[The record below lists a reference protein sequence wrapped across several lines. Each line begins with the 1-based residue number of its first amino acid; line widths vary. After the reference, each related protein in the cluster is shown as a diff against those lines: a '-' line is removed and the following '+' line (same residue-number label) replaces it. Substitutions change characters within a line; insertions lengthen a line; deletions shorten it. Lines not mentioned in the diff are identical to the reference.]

1 MISPV
6 LSLVPDNEPME
17 QQQSEQEEAAEIT
30 QSGSADAGVGVSD
43 QDAIITKKRRVS
55 DSVNDLKAEVAS
67 LKSVVQQLVSAQFVA
82 VSAADATHTHAD
94 ATHTHTAIST
104 ALPSGDGPT
113 HSAELTLH
121 QARSTSIGETHVMEK
136 VHTPIQIHSKVQR
149 LTKLDAES
157 ITRSLANVRELRSN
171 NTEVALTQLCD
182 TAVILNMVMHFDA
195 YNATVDGSV
204 DWTQWPLER
213 LLIELLRAVPP
224 DTGVAEFS
232 AEERLIR
239 VQLNFSARGGG
250 ARIRNYITNVNAI
263 LESHAPWVFMTTPI
277 QFRARS
283 EVEMAVE
290 QTVCVLLL
298 RQIEQQAKSADNA
311 AQKRLYDQLGRSSL
325 SATSLVPTTWQ
336 ALGARLL
343 SINRE
348 LTESQQV
355 VNSYAGSAFLG
366 DNQPRKEKHKQS
378 MSSQPRSTSVG
389 DGGAGAKASGPS
401 SVALPNSVARQPNT
415 PWPTCRGC
423 GRAHNPL
430 SCHLESHPDFN
441 RSGGTWA
448 ESQQGK
454 AYQRLNQSSIP
465 KGKKLSIDRSA
476 LVEWAPSTKRD
487 HQGRDGKGTTDTM
500 CMMCTPS
507 APVSIFPNT
516 HCLISKSGHIIP
528 TNNLF
533 DTGALQGNYISAEAA
548 KKLREAGHVVSH
560 CNDLV
565 CSVFKQCM
573 RCVGI
578 VHCKIRFYDEHTEH
592 KSIFLKFKILEILP
606 YDTIIGR
613 ETIIKHNLFP
623 YVQRTFTD
631 NPTEVVSWLFALSP
645 TATPDQ
651 RSVQT
656 RVGMTPTLRMS
667 KREVL
672 DMEPDDD
679 GEADD
684 LPSQSGEVPHYANIG
699 GSSLDEI
706 ITMIDIKGTPE
717 EQSQIYDL
725 VSEYKDIFCTSVHA
739 IPAKLTPMELE
750 VDASIWNHNRNR
762 GAARVQTRHKQEAVV
777 EMVTKMLKTGVI
789 IPSQASEY
797 SQVHLVN
804 KDRTGATA
812 NNFRFTIDY
821 RNLNSA
827 CKPLGW
833 PLPNI
838 KQLLQ
843 RLGAKRSKYFAVV
856 DLTSGYHQAPLSKKS
871 QEATAF
877 ITHMGVFQWCRVPM
891 GLKGA
896 GSYFQ
901 QQLANEVLAGII
913 YHICESYL
921 DDVIIHGDTFEKY
934 LANLR
939 TVFARFRRH
948 LITLNPNKCR
958 FGHSQIEYVGHVI
971 DQDGI
976 TFSREKIAKVLQ
988 IPKPIK
994 EKELKSFL
1002 GLANYFRDH
1011 VPNHST
1017 TVHPLNELLRN
1028 YTRSKRIEWNTAAE
1042 AAFIQIKEDINQCPF
1057 LFFLDEFSPVTLH
1070 TDASDY
1076 GIGAYLFQT
1085 VGGIERPI
1093 AFVSHALTASQIT
1106 KWSTPEKEAYAI
1118 FYALG
1123 KLDYLLRDIKFTLRT
1138 DHKNLT
1144 LPFLNNEQ
1152 NARVKRWKLAIQQ
1165 YDFDVEFIKGAD
1177 NIVAD
1182 GFSRLIPT
1190 TPDTL
1195 NAISEINNLNEFTL
1209 TSVHKRRIGQVH
1221 NSVVGHS
1228 GVDKT
1233 IERLMRN
1240 EQEPWP
1246 FMRQHVQWFIK
1257 RCPCCQKQSVLN
1269 VKAFTR
1275 PFTTARYEPFECIN
1289 IDSIGPLDADEFGN
1303 RYIIVIIDCFTRFVE
1318 LVSTLST
1325 DAASAARAVFTTVG
1339 RSGCPSQALTDN
1351 GSQYKNE
1358 FFQTLCDLM
1367 GIEVFQTL
1375 AYSKEENGLV
1385 ERANKEV
1392 MRHLRAIIFDR
1403 NIKHNWS
1410 RFLPLVQR
1418 IMNATVHESLGA
1430 SPAQLLFGNAIHLD
1444 RRVILD
1450 RREIFRNI
1458 REPREQTLNHWV
1470 EEMIKAQAAVIKA
1483 SQEHQRIRDD
1493 AHIVAHDT
1501 RRTEFAVNSYV
1512 LVNYPHN
1519 GITGGPPSKLL
1530 THKKG
1535 PFRVV
1540 NKVGSTYTVENLV
1553 NNKLEDYHITSLTKF
1568 EYDVDEVDP
1577 RLIANRDSQMWD
1589 VEAVLSHRGDPR
1601 GSKKQLFFLIK
1612 WVGFDASQNT
1622 WEPWENVRDTAAL
1635 QAYLMDKRLRFL
1647 IPQKFRVAA

>member
-1 MISPV
+1 MAKRKAKTQSIHPELPAEDEHSRQESDSEPADNLANSEGDLANSEPADNSEEEGELRHAGKKRAKSSSREDLRAEIAALREMV
-6 LSLVPDNEPME
+6 TQLVPAISQPAIAHSSHAML
-17 QQQSEQEEAAEIT
+17 SHS
-30 QSGSADAGVGVSD
+30 SGSG
-43 QDAIITKKRRVS
+43 Q
-55 DSVNDLKAEVAS
+55 
-67 LKSVVQQLVSAQFVA
+67 
-82 VSAADATHTHAD
+82 
-94 ATHTHTAIST
+94 
-104 ALPSGDGPT
+104 T
-113 HSAELTLH
+113 HSAPH
-121 QARSTSIGETHVMEK
+121 QSGLNIPSFGEAHP
-136 VHTPIQIHSKVQR
+136 VHTITPAPTPASIQLFSKVER
-149 LTKLDAES
+149 LTRLDAES
-157 ITRSLANVRELRSN
+157 ISRVLSNIKEMQANGKVITLS
-171 NTEVALTQLCD
+171 QICD
-182 TAVILNMVMHFDA
+182 FQTLSEMNMHFKA
-195 YNATVDGSV
+195 YKSEVDGSR
-204 DWTQWPLER
+204 DFMQWPLEA
-213 LLIELLRAVPP
+213 LFTELLRCVPP
-224 DTGVAEFS
+224 ETGGS
-232 AEERLIR
+232 DISPEERLKR
-239 VQLNFSARGGG
+239 VELGFSAKGGG
-250 ARIRNYITNVNAI
+250 QKIRAYIHSVGTI
-263 LESHAPWVFMTTPI
+263 LGSHAAWAFIPSLVAIRPRTV
-277 QFRARS
+277 A
-283 EVEMAVE
+283 EVAVE
-290 QTVCVLLL
+290 KTVCEILM
-298 RQIEQQAKSADNA
+298 RQMQQQAKSAQHA
-311 AQKRLYDQLGRSSL
+311 AQMNLCEQMMRPPLL
-325 SATSLVPTTWQ
+325 APTTWED
-336 ALGARLL
+336 LGTRLL
-343 SINRE
+343 ETNQE
-348 LTESQQV
+348 LMVCQQL
-355 VNSYAGSAFLG
+355 VNGYYKGGGQGPFLG
-366 DNQPRKEKHKQS
+366 YQPPVPGKPKLKPYQGGS
-378 MSSQPRSTSVG
+378 
-389 DGGAGAKASGPS
+389 GGAGAGARVSRISPAAAPS
-401 SVALPNSVARQPNT
+401 VVDGAARAT
-415 PWPTCRGC
+415 WPVCRGC
-423 GRAHNPL
+423 GRAHNPVT
-430 SCHLESHPDFN
+430 CHLENHPDFN
-441 RSGGTWA
+441 KSSAAWADSHSGR
-448 ESQQGK
+448 
-454 AYQRLNQSSIP
+454 AYSRLNLLSIP
-465 KGKKLSIDRSA
+465 KGKRLSSDKSSLA
-476 LVEWAPSTKRD
+476 EWSFPKRD
-487 HQGRDGKGTTDTM
+487 QQSHEYRGEPDIV
-500 CMMCTPS
+500 CMMCQPS
-507 APVSIFPNT
+507 IPASAFPNT
-516 HCLISKSGHIIP
+516 HCLITKSEHIIP

-533 DTGALQGNYISAEAA
+533 DSGALQGNYMSAATA
-548 KKLREAGHVVSH
+548 KKLSEAGHVVSH
-560 CNDLV
+560 CDDVV
-565 CSVFKQCM
+565 CSVFKQCLQ
-573 RCVGI
+573 CVGKL
-578 VHCKIRFYDEHTEH
+578 HCNIRFYDVHTQPRA
-592 KSIFLKFKILEILP
+592 IFLEFKILDILP

-613 ETIIKHNLFP
+613 EAMIKYNLFP
-623 YVQRTFTD
+623 FVRHTLSD
-631 NPTEVVSWLFALSP
+631 DPTELVSWLFATHP

-651 RSVQT
+651 RGTQT
-656 RVGMTPTLRMS
+656 RVTTSTLRMS

-679 GEADD
+679 GESDD
-684 LPSQSGEVPHYANIG
+684 LPSESGEVPHYANIG

-706 ITMIDIKGTPE
+706 LKLIDIKGTPE
-717 EQSQIYDL
+717 EQSQLHNL

-750 VDASIWNHNRNR
+750 VDASKWNHNRNR
-762 GAARVQTRHKQEAVV
+762 GAARVQTRQKQEAVV
-777 EMVTKMLKTGVI
+777 EMVTKMLKAGVI
-789 IPSQASEY
+789 KPSQASEY

-821 RNLNSA
+821 RNLNAA
-827 CKPLGW
+827 CKSLGW

-843 RLGAKRSKYFAVV
+843 RLGAKRSRYFAVV
-856 DLTSGYHQAPLSKKS
+856 DLTSGYHQAPLSQRS

-891 GLKGA
+891 GLKSA

-901 QQLANEVLAGII
+901 QQLANEVLVGSI

-921 DDVIIHGDTFEKY
+921 DDVIIHGDTLERY
-934 LANLR
+934 MANIR
-939 TVFARFRRH
+939 TVFARFRKH
-948 LITLNPNKCR
+948 HITLNPAKCR
-958 FGHSQIEYVGHVI
+958 FGHSEIEYVGHVI
-971 DQDGI
+971 NQDGI
-976 TFSREKIAKVLQ
+976 TFSRDKIMKVLQ

-1011 VPNHST
+1011 VANHST

-1028 YTRSKRIEWNTAAE
+1028 YTRSKRIQWNTEAE
-1042 AAFIQIKEDINQCPF
+1042 SAFTKIKEDINQCPF
-1057 LFFLDEFSPVTLH
+1057 LFFLDDFSPVTLH

-1085 VGGIERPI
+1085 VDGIEKPI
-1093 AFVSHALTASQIT
+1093 AFVSHALSASQIT

-1123 KLDYLLRDIKFTLRT
+1123 KLDYLLRDIKFTLHT

-1165 YDFDVEFIKGAD
+1165 YDFDVEYIKGAE

-1182 GFSRLIPT
+1182 GFSRLIST
-1190 TPDTL
+1190 TPDML
-1195 NAISEINNLNEFTL
+1195 NTINEFAL
-1209 TSVHKRRIGQVH
+1209 SKEQKELLGNVH
-1221 NSVVGHS
+1221 NSVVGHV

-1233 IERLMRN
+1233 IERLLRN
-1240 EQEPWP
+1240 EREPWP

-1269 VKAFTR
+1269 IKAFTK

-1289 IDSIGPLDADEFGN
+1289 IDSIGPLDADEFGS

-1318 LVSTLST
+1318 LVATTTT
-1325 DAASAARAVFTTVG
+1325 DAVSAARAVFTTVG
-1339 RSGCPSQALTDN
+1339 RSGCPSQILTDN
-1351 GSQYKNE
+1351 GTQYRNE

-1403 NIKHNWS
+1403 NVKHNWS

-1418 IMNATVHESLGA
+1418 IMNATVHESIGA
-1430 SPAQLLFGNAIHLD
+1430 SPAQLLFGNAINLD

-1458 REPREQTLNHWV
+1458 REPREQTLNQWA
-1470 EEMIKAQAAVIKA
+1470 EEMIKAQAAIIKA

-1493 AHIVAHDT
+1493 AHIVAHDP

-1540 NKVGSTYTVENLV
+1540 NNVGSTYTVENLV
-1553 NNKLEDYHITSLTKF
+1553 NNKLEDYHISSLTKF
-1568 EYDVDEVDP
+1568 EYDVNEVDP

-1589 VEAVLSHRGDPR
+1589 VEAVIAHRGDPK
-1601 GSKKQLFFLIK
+1601 GSKRQLFFLIK

-1635 QAYLMDKRLRFL
+1635 QAYLTEKKLRSL